1 MIGVNTP
8 PIMLF
13 PWIPKNQNKLNK
25 ILNKITAGSEDDANI
40 NGLITV
46 KINAQRLLPLKDVQ
60 IAFSI
65 IIPIVNTAAGINAS
79 NGAVTLGGTESGI
92 LILMFFFIKK
102 RITSTVTKATRLRKT
117 YQQLPGCSP
126 VILIQVFHL

>member
-1 MIGVNTP
+1 
-8 PIMLF
+8 MLF

-102 RITSTVTKATRLRKT
+102 RITSTVTKATM
-117 YQQLPGCSP
+117 
-126 VILIQVFHL
+126 IA